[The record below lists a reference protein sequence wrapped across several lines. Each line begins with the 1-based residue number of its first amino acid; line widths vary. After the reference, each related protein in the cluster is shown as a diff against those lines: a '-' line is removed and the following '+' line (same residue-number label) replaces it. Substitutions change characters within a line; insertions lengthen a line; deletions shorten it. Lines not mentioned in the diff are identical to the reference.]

1 MTSPPAALKPIP
13 VVCRDTIYKP
23 VQRGVFRARELE
35 HKQGRLLTWKQ
46 SSVAVP
52 PALTTPKELTRFML
66 QPVMNMQGQT
76 HQHIVNQN
84 RKHPKVTSLLLG
96 MLVTMQ
102 PGERAF
108 PYLSFLTWIQ
118 YLGSAP
124 HLCSFHSIHSLR
136 SKTCYLPRLLSQGRE
151 LCCLSGESG
160 LSEGFL
166 RPRETLQAH
175 YEDRMHKYILQLMV
189 N

>member
-1 MTSPPAALKPIP
+1 MSCDAASGEYSSWLTLFLKAATSPPAALKPTT

-23 VQRGVFRARELE
+23 VQRGVFRARKLG

-52 PALTTPKELTRFML
+52 PALTTLKELTGVML

-96 MLVTMQ
+96 MLVTVQ
-102 PGERAF
+102 LGEWAFLLPVLLYLDSVPGEQ
-108 PYLSFLTWIQ
+108 PP
-118 YLGSAP
+118 P
-124 HLCSFHSIHSLR
+124 HLCTFYSIHS
-136 SKTCYLPRLLSQGRE
+136 
-151 LCCLSGESG
+151 
-160 LSEGFL
+160 
-166 RPRETLQAH
+166 
-175 YEDRMHKYILQLMV
+175 
-189 N
+189 